1 MSNKNK
7 IIVAISIGFV
17 LAIIGIGV
25 SLYFSNKETPAPAG
39 NNKSSDKTPNQT
51 GDNNVDGN
59 GQQATSQPRTIEDFN
74 EYIVQNE
81 KSLVDPTTN
90 IPVFTILKSSEPLP
104 GWHVLTLRNNE
115 EDTSDATLVL
125 REVDGTLTTVAGPGT
140 GIFNQADLPI
150 EVRNAA
156 RKELQ

>member
-39 NNKSSDKTPNQT
+39 NNKSTNKTPGQT
-51 GDNNVDGN
+51 DNNMDDN
-59 GQQATSQPRTIEDFN
+59 GQQATPQPRTAEDFN

-81 KSLVDPTTN
+81 KSLVDPITN
-90 IPVFTILKSSEPLP
+90 VPVFTIFKSSEPLP
-104 GWHVLTLRNNE
+104 GWYVLTLRNNE